1 VISIFI
7 PPLRERKK
15 DLPLLAHYFLNRA
28 IRKTGRNIEGF
39 SDQAMKTLVEYDFPG
54 NVREL
59 ENIVE
64 HGFALAQGP
73 LIGLSHLPGQ
83 LSSAGEGQDGVESL
97 QDCERR
103 ILLDALRKNDFNR
116 LAAAR
121 SLGMHKSTFFRKIR
135 KLGIELPSRDGRA
148 APGDKNT
155 E

>member
-1 VISIFI
+1 VPILIRHFI
-7 PPLRERKK
+7 AKLTHQHDGKHVEGLEPDALRM
-15 DLPLLAHYFLNRA
+15 LMGYA
-28 IRKTGRNIEGF
+28 
-39 SDQAMKTLVEYDFPG
+39 FPG